1 MKDDDTRS
9 GAVLAGAGLFLV
21 LGLVSLGMAVG
32 AVVPA
37 FGAALNFDGRGVGYM
52 FGSLFGTAFF
62 GLPGVL
68 LARSW
73 WRAKPAKLPDDWEPS
88 ARLVEQRVM
97 PLPEG
102 PGLFARWVAA
112 VPLMVLAVGAPFV
125 GFAAVTAWSSMSFGA
140 SLPDFGQPRDQ
151 PTFAGEFT
159 ENLGNGWQALF
170 LPAAVLLGFLVRRT
184 RMAAWPMAV
193 LWVAGWMLI
202 PAVLIGTVSS
212 DAMLADLAIA
222 VGLYWL
228 SYELARAVVRI
239 LSRPVAED
247 LVESE
252 LEIPYSLPGRRIRLR
267 LQRDRLVLDR
277 LTTDKEGTKR
287 LTMGWPDVR
296 EVELLDQPKELSW
309 AAGPATIEVPAGPV
323 LRIASAEQ
331 KWLIP
336 VPEYLGESL
345 TSVIT
350 LRAARRRQNV

>member
-1 MKDDDTRS
+1 MKDDDSRS
-9 GAVLAGAGLFLV
+9 GAVLAGAGLFIV

-37 FGAALNFDGRGVGYM
+37 FGEAMNSDGRGVGYM

-73 WRAKPAKLPDDWEPS
+73 WRAKPAKRPDDWEPS

-97 PLPEG
+97 PLPDG
-102 PGLFARWVAA
+102 PGLLVRWLAA
-112 VPLMVLAVGAPFV
+112 VPLMVLAVGLPYV
-125 GFAAVTAWSSMSFGA
+125 GFAAVTAWSSMAFGEILA
-140 SLPDFGQPRDQ
+140 DFGEPR
-151 PTFAGEFT
+151 PSFLAEFGD
-159 ENLGNGWQALF
+159 NLTSSWKVLF
-170 LPAAVLLGFLVRRT
+170 VPAAVLLGFLLWRS
-184 RMAAWPMAV
+184 RMAAWPTAV
-193 LWVAGWMLI
+193 LWVAGWLLI
-202 PAVLIGTVSS
+202 PAMLLGTVSS

-228 SYELARAVVRI
+228 SYELARAAVRI

-247 LVESE
+247 VAHSE
-252 LEIPYSLPGRRIRLR
+252 LEIPYQLPGRRIRLR

-277 LTTDKEGTKR
+277 LTSSQDGTR
-287 LTMGWPDVR
+287 QLVMNWPDVR
-296 EVELLDQPKELSW
+296 EAELLDQPTELSW
-309 AAGPATIEVPAGPV
+309 KAGPATIEVPPGPA
-323 LRIASAEQ
+323 LRIVSAEQ

-345 TSVIT
+345 TSAIT